1 MLSGGSG
8 TRLWPLSNGVRS
20 KQFLKVLRD
29 GTGKHVSMVQRTFSK
44 VRDYIPDADVTIA
57 TCAEQAS
64 MIAEQVQ
71 GSFALAVE
79 PSRRDTAPAIML
91 ACAHVLWEQH
101 ADPADPVIVLP
112 IDSYVDDAYY
122 EGLSKAADA
131 VQQDASDLVLI
142 GVEPTYPSEK
152 YGYIVPRVPT
162 GPLRPV
168 DRFVEKPSAD
178 KAEFLIQN
186 GALWNCGVFAF
197 GLEYVMRILGAYGNY
212 EGYADLRSR
221 YSELPKNSFDYEV
234 VERAHSI
241 SVVPYAGNWKDL
253 GTWSTLT
260 EEMPDTTSG
269 RVVVDGSSNTHVIN
283 ELDLPL
289 VVSGVPNAVV
299 VATVGGILVC
309 AKDKSAGIKPLV
321 EQACSSV
328 DPRWQR
334 WYQNVD
340 EEGRAQLDAL
350 VNDKQA
356 FGEAFDRELH
366 FGTGGI
372 REPMGI
378 GPALLNRYTIAR
390 ISQGLANWLVAQGDA
405 RPSVVIAR
413 DTREHGEEFER
424 ETTHVLAANGARPLC
439 FSGPVPTPV
448 LSFAVRELGCAAG
461 VVITASHNARQ
472 YNGFK
477 VYGPDGCQATTEMCS
492 QIQAAIEAV
501 DIFKDVKRSDA
512 AATIVPDDVLGHY
525 RDAVLGSAGS
535 ADCSGLRIAYSPLCG
550 TGLKPVLAAF
560 ANLGVS
566 REWGNLFIVSEQ
578 EHEDGV
584 FSTCPKPNPEL
595 AEAMD
600 QVIALAQREGC
611 DLALATDPDA
621 DRLGV
626 AVPDGDSWRLL
637 TGNEVGVLLLSW
649 LVLRAEREGAD
660 LSQRV
665 AATTIVT
672 TPLADVVA
680 ERHGFEL
687 RRTLTGFK
695 FIGEQIGS
703 LERQGR
709 ESDFLFGLEE
719 SLGYLAGSYVRD
731 KDGVEAAVLISQL
744 AAELKQRGVS
754 LTQALDELGKAY
766 GFCAGKQ
773 LSIPFEGKEGA
784 SRMSGIMATF
794 RTSPLDEFAGCKV
807 AKTIDYLPGTPMP
820 VVNATGRG
828 GEQLPPSNVIEWR
841 LEGGSRVLLRPSGTE
856 PKLKAYLYAYG
867 ATEDDASALLDAMA
881 TTLRSLISEMEFGAG
896 RA

>member
-1 MLSGGSG
+1 MTHLIMLSGGSG

-101 ADPADPVIVLP
+101 ADPVDPVIVLP

-197 GLEYVMRILGAYGNY
+197 RLEYVMRILGAYGNY

-309 AKDKSAGIKPLV
+309 AKDKSAG
-321 EQACSSV
+321 
-328 DPRWQR
+328 
-334 WYQNVD
+334 
-340 EEGRAQLDAL
+340 
-350 VNDKQA
+350 
-356 FGEAFDRELH
+356 
-366 FGTGGI
+366 
-372 REPMGI
+372 M
-378 GPALLNRYTIAR
+378 
-390 ISQGLANWLVAQGDA
+390 
-405 RPSVVIAR
+405 
-413 DTREHGEEFER
+413 
-424 ETTHVLAANGARPLC
+424 
-439 FSGPVPTPV
+439 
-448 LSFAVRELGCAAG
+448 
-461 VVITASHNARQ
+461 
-472 YNGFK
+472 
-477 VYGPDGCQATTEMCS
+477 
-492 QIQAAIEAV
+492 
-501 DIFKDVKRSDA
+501 
-512 AATIVPDDVLGHY
+512 
-525 RDAVLGSAGS
+525 
-535 ADCSGLRIAYSPLCG
+535 
-550 TGLKPVLAAF
+550 
-560 ANLGVS
+560 
-566 REWGNLFIVSEQ
+566 
-578 EHEDGV
+578 
-584 FSTCPKPNPEL
+584 
-595 AEAMD
+595 
-600 QVIALAQREGC
+600 
-611 DLALATDPDA
+611 
-621 DRLGV
+621 
-626 AVPDGDSWRLL
+626 
-637 TGNEVGVLLLSW
+637 
-649 LVLRAEREGAD
+649 
-660 LSQRV
+660 
-665 AATTIVT
+665 
-672 TPLADVVA
+672 
-680 ERHGFEL
+680 
-687 RRTLTGFK
+687 
-695 FIGEQIGS
+695 
-703 LERQGR
+703 LER
-709 ESDFLFGLEE
+709 
-719 SLGYLAGSYVRD
+719 
-731 KDGVEAAVLISQL
+731 
-744 AAELKQRGVS
+744 
-754 LTQALDELGKAY
+754 
-766 GFCAGKQ
+766 
-773 LSIPFEGKEGA
+773 
-784 SRMSGIMATF
+784 
-794 RTSPLDEFAGCKV
+794 
-807 AKTIDYLPGTPMP
+807 
-820 VVNATGRG
+820 
-828 GEQLPPSNVIEWR
+828 
-841 LEGGSRVLLRPSGTE
+841 
-856 PKLKAYLYAYG
+856 
-867 ATEDDASALLDAMA
+867 
-881 TTLRSLISEMEFGAG
+881 
-896 RA
+896 